1 MNNIQ
6 PRFVRQKD
14 VSNFFGV
21 TRGYFDKH
29 LRPFLT
35 EIPLGNNAQAGIVYD
50 LYDLHALADIIKE
63 RNGRPAKGGTIW
75 DAKNH
80 KVSSSLNERTPLTC
94 TSKGLSSTN
103 ELDKALAPH
112 RKKKQP

>member
-21 TRGYFDKH
+21 TRGYFDTH
-29 LRPFLT
+29 LRPLLM
-35 EIPLGNNAQAGIVYD
+35 EIPLGNNPQAGVIYD
-50 LYDLHALADIIKE
+50 LYDLHALADIMKE
-63 RNGRPAKGGTIW
+63 RNGRPAKGGNIW
-75 DAKNH
+75 DAKQQ
-80 KVSSSLNERTPLTC
+80 VSNLSHARVIRTGTLKGRSS
-94 TSKGLSSTN
+94 KD
-103 ELDKALAPH
+103 ELGKALALH

>member
-1 MNNIQ
+1 MEKTQ

-14 VSNFFGV
+14 VFNFFGV

-29 LRPFLT
+29 LRPFLM
-35 EIPLGNNAQAGIVYD
+35 EIPLGNNPQAGIVYD
-50 LYDLHALADIIKE
+50 VYDLHALADIMKK
-63 RNGRPAKGGTIW
+63 RNGRPAKGGHIW
-75 DAKNH
+75 DAKKH
-80 KVSSSLNERTPLTC
+80 KVSSSSNERTPLTC

-103 ELDKALAPH
+103 ELDKALALH

>member
-29 LRPFLT
+29 LRPFLM
-35 EIPLGNNAQAGIVYD
+35 EIPLGNNPQAGVDYD
-50 LYDLHALADIIKE
+50 LYDLHALADIIKQ
-63 RNGRPAKGGTIW
+63 RNGRPAKGGKIW
-75 DAKNH
+75 AAKQL
-80 KVSSSLNERTPLTC
+80 VSNLSNARVVPTGI
-94 TSKGLSSTN
+94 SKGRSSTN
-103 ELDKALAPH
+103 ELDKALARH

>member
-1 MNNIQ
+1 MEQTQ
-6 PRFVRQKD
+6 PRFVRQKNVPD
-14 VSNFFGV
+14 FFGV

-35 EIPLGNNAQAGIVYD
+35 EIPLGNKPQAGVVYD

-63 RNGRPAKGGTIW
+63 RNGRPAKGGHIW
-75 DAKNH
+75 DAKKH
-80 KVSSSLNERTPLTC
+80 KVSSSSNERTPRTY

-103 ELDKALAPH
+103 ELDKALALH
-112 RKKKQP
+112 RQKKQP

>member
-1 MNNIQ
+1 MEKTQ

-29 LRPFLT
+29 LRPFLM
-35 EIPLGNNAQAGIVYD
+35 EIPLGNNPQAGVVYD
-50 LYDLHALADIIKE
+50 LYDLHALADIMKE
-63 RNGRPAKGGTIW
+63 RNGRPAKGGNIW
-75 DAKNH
+75 DAKQQ
-80 KVSSSLNERTPLTC
+80 VSNLSNARVIPTGTLKGRSS
-94 TSKGLSSTN
+94 KD
-103 ELDKALAPH
+103 ELGEALALH

>member
-1 MNNIQ
+1 MEKTQ

-29 LRPFLT
+29 LRPFLM
-35 EIPLGNNAQAGIVYD
+35 EIPLGNNPQAGVVYD
-50 LYDLHALADIIKE
+50 LYDLHALADIIKQ
-63 RNGRPAKGGTIW
+63 RNGRPAKGGNIW
-75 DAKNH
+75 DAKQL
-80 KVSSSLNERTPLTC
+80 VSNLSNARVIPTGTLKGRSS
-94 TSKGLSSTN
+94 KD
-103 ELDKALAPH
+103 ELGKALALH

>member
-29 LRPFLT
+29 LRPFLM
-35 EIPLGNNAQAGIVYD
+35 EIPLGNNPQAGVVYD
-50 LYDLHALADIIKE
+50 LYDLHALADIMKE
-63 RNGRPAKGGTIW
+63 RNGRPAKGGNIW
-75 DAKNH
+75 DAKQL
-80 KVSSSLNERTPLTC
+80 VSSSSNAGVPQTGTLKGHS
-94 TSKGLSSTN
+94 SKD
-103 ELDKALAPH
+103 ELDKALALH

>member
-14 VSNFFGV
+14 APDFFGV
-21 TRGYFDKH
+21 SRGYFDKH
-29 LRPFLT
+29 LRSSLT
-35 EIPLGNNAQAGIVYD
+35 EIPLGNNPQAGVVYD
-50 LYDLHALADIIKE
+50 LYDLHALADIMKE
-63 RNGRPAKGGTIW
+63 RNGRPAKGGNIW
-75 DAKNH
+75 DAKKH
-80 KVSSSLNERTPLTC
+80 KVSSSSNERTPLTY

-103 ELDKALAPH
+103 ELDKALALH